1 MKSPPGRPGRRL
13 KGSDVRTRPTIHIA
27 REQSHLAWD
36 PAIPPIETIPSAT
49 EIEFDM
55 LDASGGQLTAT
66 STVADIASLD
76 FARVD
81 QVNGPIAVEGAEPG
95 DTLQV
100 DLLDFEPAD
109 WGWTACIPGFGLL
122 ADEFPEAAYRVTR
135 VPAAGD
141 RAEFLAGIRLPV
153 SPFCGEVGVAPE
165 TGPRSTIP
173 PDLHGGNMDTRHLL
187 GGSTLFLPVFHA
199 GARFSIG
206 DGHAAQGD
214 GEVCGTAIET
224 PMRAVVRLTVRKDL
238 HLAAPEFLT
247 AAGPAAEVAVGR
259 RYATDGIGPD
269 LLVAARD
276 AVRRMIDWLGR
287 EHGVAPIDAY
297 MLCSVGIDLRISEIV
312 DMPNYV
318 VTAHC
323 PLSIFD

>member
-1 MKSPPGRPGRRL
+1 MQTSPAIRISRDRF
-13 KGSDVRTRPTIHIA
+13 
-27 REQSHLAWD
+27 HLAWD
-36 PAIPPIETIPSAT
+36 PAIAAIETVESGAVV
-49 EIEFDM
+49 EFDL

-66 STVADIASLD
+66 STVEDLARLD
-76 FARVD
+76 FDRVD
-81 QVNGPIAVEGAEPG
+81 QVNGPIAVAGAEPG

-100 DLLDFEPAD
+100 DLLEFEPAD
-109 WGWTACIPGFGLL
+109 WGWTASIPGFGLL
-122 ADEFPEAAYRVTR
+122 ADDFADPALRISR
-135 VPAAGD
+135 VPGVGE
-141 RAEFLAGIRLPV
+141 RAEFLPGVRVPII
-153 SPFCGEVGVAPE
+153 PFCGEIGVAPP

-173 PDLHGGNMDTRHLL
+173 PDLHGGNMDTRHLTA
-187 GGSTLFLPVFHA
+187 GSTLYLPVFHA
-199 GARFSIG
+199 GGRLSMG

-224 PMRAVVRLTVRKDL
+224 PMRALVRLTVRKDL

-247 AAGPAAEVAVGR
+247 ADVPATAGGR

-269 LLVAARD
+269 LLGAARD

-287 EHGVAPIDAY
+287 EHGIAAIDAY
-297 MLCSVGIDLRISEIV
+297 MLTSVAIDLRISEIV
-312 DMPNYV
+312 DMPNFV

>member
-1 MKSPPGRPGRRL
+1 MVDL
-13 KGSDVRTRPTIHIA
+13 EVRAVAVTPTIHIA
-27 REQSHLAWD
+27 RDRSHLAWD
-36 PAIPPIETIPSAT
+36 PAIEPIETVPSGT
-49 EIEFDM
+49 IVEFDT

-66 STVADIASLD
+66 STREDLATLD

-100 DLLDFEPAD
+100 DLLDFRPAD
-109 WGWTACIPGFGLL
+109 WGWTASIPGFGLL
-122 ADEFPEAAYRVTR
+122 ADVFPDPAYRVTR
-135 VPAAGD
+135 VPAPGG
-141 RAEFLAGIRLPV
+141 RAEFLPGIRVPIV
-153 SPFCGEVGVAPE
+153 PFCGELGVAPE

-173 PDLHGGNMDTRHLL
+173 PDLHGGNMDTRHLTA
-187 GGSTLFLPVFHA
+187 GATLYLPVFHR

-224 PMRAVVRLTVRKDL
+224 PMVATVRLTARPDL
-238 HLAAPEFLT
+238 HLQAPEFLT
-247 AAGPAAEVAVGR
+247 APGAAAQSPVGQ

-269 LLVAARD
+269 LLTAARD
-276 AVRRMIDWLGR
+276 ATRRMIDWLGR
-287 EHGVAPIDAY
+287 EHGVVAPDAY
-297 MLCSVGIDLRISEIV
+297 LLCSVAVDLRISEIV

-318 VTAHC
+318 VTAYC
-323 PLSIFD
+323 PLSIFE